1 MRPGVLLPDPVWN
14 LALVCWM
21 DLQTIINHLSD
32 EMSVEEREGQLTGTR
47 PKTMNRL
54 VSPGSSGELC
64 PLEDLNPAHDDRG
77 LWITCQVANI
87 KYFLSPTPPGY
98 KTNTKSLY
106 IIIGLAQTSQ
116 DAAPVHRCYP

>member
-1 MRPGVLLPDPVWN
+1 MWPSVLLLDPVWN

-64 PLEDLNPAHDDRG
+64 PQEDLNPAHDGTGRVV
-77 LWITCQVANI
+77 TCQVVYEI
-87 KYFLSPTPPGY
+87 YFRGQHLRSAM
-98 KTNTKSLY
+98 K
-106 IIIGLAQTSQ
+106 
-116 DAAPVHRCYP
+116 